1 MIEINCGY
9 PGDRGETLVAYLYDD
24 IDPADRAAFD
34 RHLATCAP
42 CRAELAALGGVR
54 TQLERWTP
62 PVFER
67 TAVPSA
73 VVAAPRRGW
82 RDIPAWA
89 QVAAALLVMGVAAGI
104 ANLDIRYDRDG
115 LTIRTG
121 WSKAPAAVAAA
132 AAPAPIAATANGGA
146 PWRADLTA
154 LEQQLRTEFHASSVA
169 ATAVAPAARP
179 VSAQS
184 DADVVRRVRALIED
198 SERRQKSE
206 LALRVAQVMR
216 DVDAQR
222 RADLVKI
229 DQSLGQLS
237 NNTGVEVMRQRQ
249 LLNYLVRVSQK
260 Q

>member
-1 MIEINCGY
+1 MSEINCGY
-9 PGDRGETLVAYLYDD
+9 PGDRDETLVAYLYDD

-34 RHLATCAP
+34 GHLATCAP

-54 TQLERWTP
+54 TQIERWTP
-62 PVFER
+62 PAFER
-67 TAVPSA
+67 PSAPSA
-73 VVAAPRRGW
+73 VAAPERWW

-104 ANLDIRYDRDG
+104 ANLDVRYDRDG

-121 WSKAPAAVAAA
+121 WSKTPAAVAASA
-132 AAPAPIAATANGGA
+132 AAPAPIAPTADGA

-154 LEQQLRTEFHASSVA
+154 LEQQLRTEFHASSIA
-169 ATAVAPAARP
+169 AGAAPPMVRS
-179 VSAQS
+179 VSTPN
-184 DADVVRRVRALIED
+184 DADLERRVRALIED

>member
-1 MIEINCGY
+1 MTDITCGF
-9 PGDRGETLVAYLYDD
+9 PGDRDEILVAYLYDD

-34 RHLATCAP
+34 RHLPTCVR
-42 CRAELAALGGVR
+42 CRADLAAFGGVR
-54 TQLERWTP
+54 AQLGRWAP
-62 PVFER
+62 PAFEH
-67 TAVPSA
+67 P
-73 VVAAPRRGW
+73 AAPPAPPLRWW
-82 RDIPAWA
+82 REVPAWA

-104 ANLDIRYDRDG
+104 ANLDVRYDRDG

-121 WSKAPAAVAAA
+121 WSKAPVAVAAA
-132 AAPAPIAATANGGA
+132 AVPAPASATANGA

-154 LEQQLRTEFHASSVA
+154 LEQQLRTEFRTSAVVASTAQPVA
-169 ATAVAPAARP
+169 RPAA
-179 VSAQS
+179 AKS
-184 DADVVRRVRALIED
+184 DAEVERRVRALIEE

-206 LALRVAQVMR
+206 LALRVAQVIR

-229 DQSLGQLS
+229 DQNLGQLQS
-237 NNTGVEVMRQRQ
+237 NTGVEVMRQRQ